1 MTLYTADTSSKFPHE
16 NSATVSKDIDYLIVH
31 KITGLSMSL
40 PKNLPVYCEKNDHG
54 LEHVKTNL
62 RFFGLTMSFYSN

>member
-16 NSATVSKDIDYLIVH
+16 NSATVSRDIEYLIVH

-40 PKNLPVYCEKNDHG
+40 SKNSNDQIYQYF
-54 LEHVKTNL
+54 LIVKSKLNYDL
-62 RFFGLTMSFYSN
+62 I